1 MKMSDL
7 KKVIPIMKAC
17 IFESKIIE
25 EYGEIHFLKDS
36 IVTFNDECIIQ
47 YPCKTNINQEFSV
60 NFGSFEKVFG
70 KLHEEAIFNIV
81 DNKLLIKSGNAR
93 IKLILRPCNLKL
105 IKKRL
110 EGLGVPKYKLQNPY
124 HFNLFHTLEL
134 CGTAIVPFGSLSQP
148 FNSYLYYKDNYMI
161 GCSAF
166 KAIKKSLKIT
176 DKEKI
181 PPFIIS
187 GDGATVLVKTW
198 EVLTK
203 EDHAESSVIY
213 EINKDHL
220 SFKFYNMV
228 FITIL
233 NSYGIVKY
241 PIEKI
246 NKIFSLNGI
255 EIKYP
260 DRQTLSGIIE
270 RVSLFPGEFED
281 TTERIFQEFDDK
293 GIKFFSE
300 NAAGSIKERC
310 YLKQKIIG
318 RCFSFQHKDFKVILD
333 KLLIDEEKKIPICL
347 HDEKTSAF
355 IFGDDKC
362 KYIIAATKEIIK

>member
-148 FNSYLYYKDNYMI
+148 FNSY
-161 GCSAF
+161 F
-166 KAIKKSLKIT
+166 Q
-176 DKEKI
+176 
-181 PPFIIS
+181 
-187 GDGATVLVKTW
+187 
-198 EVLTK
+198 
-203 EDHAESSVIY
+203 
-213 EINKDHL
+213 INWM
-220 SFKFYNMV
+220 Y
-228 FITIL
+228 
-233 NSYGIVKY
+233 
-241 PIEKI
+241 
-246 NKIFSLNGI
+246 
-255 EIKYP
+255 
-260 DRQTLSGIIE
+260 R
-270 RVSLFPGEFED
+270 
-281 TTERIFQEFDDK
+281 
-293 GIKFFSE
+293 
-300 NAAGSIKERC
+300 
-310 YLKQKIIG
+310 
-318 RCFSFQHKDFKVILD
+318 
-333 KLLIDEEKKIPICL
+333 L
-347 HDEKTSAF
+347 H
-355 IFGDDKC
+355 G
-362 KYIIAATKEIIK
+362 